1 MGFICQHTRRMILVN
16 FGLVFGFPV
25 WQNVN
30 HLLFLLIF
38 YSKRVQRLTTTC
50 VRSPQSTDILY
61 SFQYHNHLAI
71 APPVLV
77 YDCFTSKFVLGKLR
91 QPSSCLNF
99 IYQQFFPRTLAHNLP
114 RTSSSSPHEM
124 FRICNRLSKAASFL
138 DLSTN
143 ARCHQ
148 RYRPTTTSLAHGT
161 CLF

>member
-124 FRICNRLSKAASFL
+124 FAYVIGCPRQHLSWISQPMQGVTNVTALQPLVWRMARLV
-138 DLSTN
+138 
-143 ARCHQ
+143 
-148 RYRPTTTSLAHGT
+148 
-161 CLF
+161 